1 VEPATADPDLDHYL
15 DLYWDANLDAD
26 QDYALDPSWFR
37 DSHPRLAANPSP
49 VATVEKKRTKA
60 CRKL

>member
-26 QDYALDPSWFR
+26 QDYALDP
-37 DSHPRLAANPSP
+37 RLAANPSP